1 MSNANDRLSRLLSLV
16 PYLLARPGIA
26 VTTAASDFDVSPKQL
41 RKDLELL
48 WMCGLPGYGPGDL
61 IDLAFDG
68 DLVSV
73 TYDAGMRRPLRLTN
87 AEATA
92 LLVALRALGETPGVA
107 DAESVRGAIVK
118 IEESAGSARPSGVV
132 IGDTIQEDPGTAR
145 TRERV
150 RSALDSE
157 RAVWLRYYT
166 ASRDAISERTVDPMR
181 VVIVHAVGYLEAWC
195 RSALGVRLFRLD
207 RVDELEVLAEPAV
220 PPSGAEPTDVSQG
233 VFPPEPDQ
241 PTAELVLDQT
251 ARWVAEYYS
260 GEELAE
266 LADGRLHV
274 RMRYGDESWIVRL
287 LLELGG
293 SAVVA
298 RPASLAWAVRQRA
311 GDALAMA
318 SRRHEL
324 LGE

>member
-1 MSNANDRLSRLLSLV
+1 MSTANDRLSRLLSLV
-16 PYLLARPGIA
+16 PYLLARPGVA
-26 VTTAASDFDVSPKQL
+26 VTTAAADFEVSPKQL

-92 LLVALRALGETPGVA
+92 LLVALRAFAETPGVA
-107 DAESVRGAIVK
+107 DAEAVHRAIVK
-118 IEESAGSARPSGVV
+118 IEEAAGSARPPGIV
-132 IGDTIQEDPGTAR
+132 IGDTIQEDPDTAR
-145 TRERV
+145 TRELA
-150 RSALDSE
+150 RSALDTG

-166 ASRDAISERTVDPMR
+166 ASRDALSERTVDPMR
-181 VVIVHAVGYLEAWC
+181 VVIVQAVGYLEAWC
-195 RSALGVRLFRLD
+195 RSAAGVRLFRLD
-207 RVDELEVLAEPAV
+207 RIDELVVLEEPAV
-220 PPSGAEPTDVSQG
+220 LPSDAEPTDVSAG
-233 VFPPEPDQ
+233 VFPPRPDQ
-241 PTAELVLDQT
+241 PAAELVLDQA

-260 GEELAE
+260 CEELAE
-266 LADGRLHV
+266 FGDGRLRV

-287 LLELGG
+287 VLELGG

-298 RPASLAWAVRQRA
+298 RPAWLADAVRQRA
-311 GDALAMA
+311 ADAVVMA

-324 LGE
+324 LE